1 MPYINVDEAYIL
13 DNTGLQVDQVADIP
27 YTDAALTDTQKAQA
41 RKNIAA
47 GGTNPN
53 LLDNPFWTVNQ
64 RNTSAVT
71 TDGTYCADRWFL
83 YSNAVSSSVTQ
94 GASGLQFTSTNGNSG
109 YVRIRQKLADDIFR
123 RLLGASL
130 TLSIMLDGEVYSVTG
145 SIPSTVPTAQTS
157 IIPDTTVTTN
167 NGIVL
172 LGLIWQPTISQGS
185 AIIRVYN
192 TQLANSVKLELG
204 TVSTLAN
211 DTPTNYAEELDR
223 CQYYFE
229 RIAPDSS
236 NLGIGVGIGNGSSLY
251 VPIRIHPKAKFPTL
265 TYSGGIGIGQSAY
278 ATDITSF
285 SISASSMGAC
295 IKSGN
300 FQLSAGVS
308 HTAGEAYRLI
318 LKTGSYIDFSADL

>member
-1 MPYINVDEAYIL
+1 MTNVGAHIDA
-13 DNTGLQVDQVADIP
+13 
-27 YTDAALTDTQKAQA
+27 TDVY
-41 RKNIAA
+41 N
-47 GGTNPN
+47 TNPN
-53 LLDNPFWTVNQ
+53 LLDNPFWKVNQ

-109 YVRIRQKLADDIFR
+109 YVRIRQKLTDDIFR

-145 SIPSTVPTAQTS
+145 SIPSTVPTVQTS

-172 LGLIWQPTISQGS
+172 LGLIWQPSISQGS

-211 DTPTNYAEELDR
+211 DTPPNYADELDK

-229 RIAPDSS
+229 RISAGTA
-236 NLGIGVGIGNGSSLY
+236 NLTIGTGIGTGTYFYTPIKLHPKRTAPTVTYSGSVGIG
-251 VPIRIHPKAKFPTL
+251 R
-265 TYSGGIGIGQSAY
+265 SAY
-278 ATDITSF
+278 ETDITAIYTSG
-285 SISASSMGAC
+285 SS
-295 IKSGN
+295 SDPNTGN
-300 FQLSAGVS
+300 YSLAVTVTNTTQ
-308 HTAGEAYRLI
+308 TAYRLI
-318 LKTGSYIDFSADL
+318 IKTGGYIDFSADL